1 MSAIDLGVNEVL
13 GVSRI
18 EGPLV
23 FVEGIGSV
31 GYDEVVEIS
40 TRAGANGMDVY
51 SKSVKTWQ

>member
-1 MSAIDLGVNEVL
+1 MSATDLGVNEVL

-31 GYDEVVEIS
+31 AYDEVVS
-40 TRAGANGMDVY
+40 HRLPDSY
-51 SKSVKTWQ
+51 SALKLAASR